1 MVAANGANTVDRR
14 GRHADA
20 AIRLRQ
26 FMSTQPTLTKPKI
39 IHVIT
44 ELGAGGAE
52 HMLLRLAATSTA
64 YRHIVVSLS
73 GEGALTDAMRAT
85 GADVLSL
92 GMHRDVLSL
101 GAIFTL
107 ARIIRRERPQVLQ
120 TWLYHA
126 DLMGI
131 VAARLA
137 NFRPVAW
144 NLRCSNMD
152 LSRYRWST
160 RVVVKILIW
169 LSSWPDVVMTNSAAG
184 RQWHADLGYRP
195 RRWEFVPNGV
205 NAATFRP
212 DAQARARWRRRL
224 DVKDSD
230 VLIGMMAR
238 RDPMKD
244 HEGMLRAA
252 TEASRR
258 YQNLAFVLAGRG
270 ITRTDPTLARLSDMV
285 GAPVHLVG
293 ECDDPAGLN
302 AALDI
307 GVLSSAFGEGFPNV
321 VAEAMAAGVP
331 CVVTDVGDA
340 ASIVG
345 DTGCVVPPRSPD
357 ALAQAILTLASDAPL
372 RARLGAAARRRAIET
387 FNLEAAVARYETIWT
402 ILVASAAIGRA
413 PAPVQSAE

>member
-1 MVAANGANTVDRR
+1 MRPELDRNPPSR
-14 GRHADA
+14 
-20 AIRLRQ
+20 
-26 FMSTQPTLTKPKI
+26 PTI
-39 IHVIT
+39 VHVIT

-52 HMLLRLAATSTA
+52 HMLLRLVAASTG

-73 GEGALTDAMRAT
+73 GEGALTNAIRAA

-92 GMHRDVLSL
+92 GMRRHILSL
-101 GAIFTL
+101 GAIFALT
-107 ARIIRRERPQVLQ
+107 RIIRRERPLVLQ

-126 DLMGI
+126 DLMGT
-131 VAARLA
+131 VAARLT

-160 RVVVKILIW
+160 RVVVKILIL

-184 RQWHADLGYRP
+184 RRWHTDLGYRP

-205 NAATFRP
+205 DATIFRP
-212 DAQARARWRRRL
+212 DAEARAHWRRRF
-224 DVKDSD
+224 DVKDGD
-230 VLIGMMAR
+230 VLIGMVAR

-252 TEASRR
+252 AEAARHH
-258 YQNLAFVLAGRG
+258 QNLAFVLAGRG
-270 ITRTDPTLARLSDMV
+270 ITRADPTLVQLADAV
-285 GAPVHLVG
+285 GAPVHLIG

-307 GVLSSAFGEGFPNV
+307 AVLSSAFGEGFPNV
-321 VAEAMAAGVP
+321 VAEAMVAGVP
-331 CVVTDVGDA
+331 CIVTDVGDA

-345 DTGCVVPPRSPD
+345 DTGHVVPPRSPD
-357 ALAQAILTLASDAPL
+357 ALAQAILMLANDAPL
-372 RARLGAAARRRAIET
+372 RVRLGAAARRRMIEN
-387 FNLEAAVARYETIWT
+387 FDLAAVAACYEAAW
-402 ILVASAAIGRA
+402 ASLIA
-413 PAPVQSAE
+413 PAAAGRPPAPSQTAD